1 MSKGWL
7 YKSRLV
13 IFVLYKIGYGSQPQ
27 HFITMMRLFLLLEVF
42 YNCSPK

>member
-27 HFITMMRLFLLLEVF
+27 LFTVAMRL
-42 YNCSPK
+42 